1 MNIYDLI
8 IIGAGPAGYLAAERA
23 SNGGF
28 SVLLIEKEKIG
39 GVCLNEGCIPS
50 KTLLYSAKIFDGAN
64 NGSKYGISAD
74 NITLDHNAVIS
85 RKNQVVKKLVAG
97 INAKLKAYKV
107 EIIEGTAK
115 IQQRSQDGFVVLV
128 NESKYTGKRMLIA
141 TGSQPIIPNIKGVK
155 ESYEKGFVLTNKEIL
170 DLDSVPSKLVI
181 VGGGIIGLEMAS
193 YYNSAG
199 SKVTVIEMLDHIA
212 GQTDTEI
219 SSILKKNYEKK
230 GIIFNLDSKVTSIE
244 NETITYENQDKT
256 LEISAD
262 KVLLS
267 IGRHAVTNDL
277 GLENIGIELNKGNI
291 NVDRYCKTNIPEVYA
306 AGDVNGRSLLAHTAY
321 REAEVAVNNMLG
333 KRDLMRYDAIPS
345 VIYTNP
351 EVACIG
357 ETEETA
363 KSKNIEIDTV
373 KLSMMYSGRYVA
385 EHEGGN
391 GICKLIIEKST
402 KKLIGAH
409 MIGNPVSEIIY
420 GVGLMIEN
428 EMRVDDIKELVFPH
442 PTVAEIIREGIFQYK

>member
-1 MNIYDLI
+1 MEIYDLI

-23 SNGGF
+23 SHEGL
-28 SVLLIEKEKIG
+28 SVLLIEKDKIG

-50 KTLLYSAKIFDGAN
+50 KTLLYSAKLFDGAK
-64 NGSKYGISAD
+64 NGSKYGISVD
-74 NITLDHNAVIS
+74 NISLDHKAVIS
-85 RKNQVVKKLVAG
+85 RKNKVVKKLVG
-97 INAKLKAYKV
+97 GVKAKLRTLKV
-107 EIIEGTAK
+107 EVVQGTGK
-115 IQQRSQDGFVVLV
+115 IQPRSNDGYNVIVDEIV
-128 NESKYTGKRMLIA
+128 YTGKRLLIA
-141 TGSQPIIPNIKGVK
+141 AGSQPIVPNIPGVK
-155 ESYEKGFVLTNKEIL
+155 ESYEKGFVLTNREIL
-170 DLDSVPSKLVI
+170 DLDSVPSELVI
-181 VGGGIIGLEMAS
+181 VGGGVIGLEMAS

-212 GQTDTEI
+212 GATDIEI

-244 NETITYENQDKT
+244 NDKVSYENQGKT
-256 LEISAD
+256 FSITAD

-267 IGRHAVTNDL
+267 IGRRPVTNDL
-277 GLENIGIELNKGNI
+277 GLENIGIELDKGTI
-291 NVDRYCKTNIPEVYA
+291 KVDRYCKTNIPDVYA
-306 AGDVNGRSLLAHTAY
+306 AGDVNGKSLLAHTAY

-333 KRDLMRYDAIPS
+333 KRDIMRYDTIPS

-363 KSKNIEIDTV
+363 KSKNIDIDTI
-373 KLSMMYSGRYVA
+373 KLSMMFSGRYAA
-385 EHEGGN
+385 ENEGGD

-442 PTVAEIIREGIFQYK
+442 PTVSEVIREGIFEYK

>member
-1 MNIYDLI
+1 MKIYDLI